1 MIMVTKVIMMKNNC
15 AIVNVIVEALEDY
28 ENDLNHKISIL
39 ESRLHFM
46 EKEAIIRHL
55 EEGNI
60 DLLRDYFKIG
70 GNERVLFN

>member
-1 MIMVTKVIMMKNNC
+1 MNDCT
-15 AIVNVIVEALEDY
+15 IVNVIVEALKDY

-46 EKEAIIRHL
+46 EKEREAIIRHL

-60 DLLRDYFKIG
+60 DLLKDYFKTG
-70 GNERVLFN
+70 Q

>member
-1 MIMVTKVIMMKNNC
+1 MNNC
-15 AIVNVIVEALEDY
+15 AIVNVIVEALENY
-28 ENDLNHKISIL
+28 ENDHKISIL

-70 GNERVLFN
+70 K

>member
-1 MIMVTKVIMMKNNC
+1 MIMVTKVITTKNTMNDC
-15 AIVNVIVEALEDY
+15 TIVNVIVEALKDY

-46 EKEAIIRHL
+46 EKEREAIIRHL

-60 DLLRDYFKIG
+60 DLLKDYFKTG
-70 GNERVLFN
+70 Q

>member
-1 MIMVTKVIMMKNNC
+1 MMKNNC
-15 AIVNVIVEALEDY
+15 AIVNVIIEALEDY

-46 EKEAIIRHL
+46 EKEREAIIRHL

-70 GNERVLFN
+70 K

>member
-1 MIMVTKVIMMKNNC
+1 MVTKVITTKNTMNNC
-15 AIVNVIVEALEDY
+15 AIVNVIVEALENY

-46 EKEAIIRHL
+46 EKEREAIIRHL

-70 GNERVLFN
+70 K

>member
-15 AIVNVIVEALEDY
+15 AIVNVIIEALEDY

-46 EKEAIIRHL
+46 EKEREAIIRHL

-70 GNERVLFN
+70 K

>member
-46 EKEAIIRHL
+46 EKEREAIIRHL
-55 EEGNI
+55 EERNI

-70 GNERVLFN
+70 K

>member
-1 MIMVTKVIMMKNNC
+1 MNDCT
-15 AIVNVIVEALEDY
+15 IVNVIVEALKDY

-46 EKEAIIRHL
+46 EKEREAIIRHL

-60 DLLRDYFKIG
+60 ELLKDYFKIG
-70 GNERVLFN
+70 K

>member
-1 MIMVTKVIMMKNNC
+1 MNNC
-15 AIVNVIVEALEDY
+15 AIVNVIVEAIENY

-46 EKEAIIRHL
+46 EKEREAIIRHL

-70 GNERVLFN
+70 K

>member
-1 MIMVTKVIMMKNNC
+1 MIMVTKVITTKNTMNNC
-15 AIVNVIVEALEDY
+15 AIVNVIVEALENY

-46 EKEAIIRHL
+46 EKEREAIIRHL

-70 GNERVLFN
+70 K

>member
-46 EKEAIIRHL
+46 EKEREAIIRHL
-55 EEGNI
+55 EEENI

-70 GNERVLFN
+70 K

>member
-1 MIMVTKVIMMKNNC
+1 MMKNNC

-46 EKEAIIRHL
+46 EKEREAIIRHL

-60 DLLRDYFKIG
+60 DLLKDYFKIG
-70 GNERVLFN
+70 Q

>member
-1 MIMVTKVIMMKNNC
+1 MIMVTKVITTKNTMNDC
-15 AIVNVIVEALEDY
+15 TIVNAIVEALKDY

-46 EKEAIIRHL
+46 EKEREAIIRHL

-60 DLLRDYFKIG
+60 DLLKDYFKIG
-70 GNERVLFN
+70 K

>member
-1 MIMVTKVIMMKNNC
+1 MNDCT
-15 AIVNVIVEALEDY
+15 IVNVIVEALKDY

-46 EKEAIIRHL
+46 EKEREAIIRHL

-60 DLLRDYFKIG
+60 DLLKDYFKIG
-70 GNERVLFN
+70 Q

>member
-1 MIMVTKVIMMKNNC
+1 MNNC
-15 AIVNVIVEALEDY
+15 AIVNVIVEALENY

-46 EKEAIIRHL
+46 EKEREAIIRHL

-70 GNERVLFN
+70 KWKSFI

>member
-1 MIMVTKVIMMKNNC
+1 MMKNNC

-46 EKEAIIRHL
+46 EKEREAIIRHL

-70 GNERVLFN
+70 K

>member
-1 MIMVTKVIMMKNNC
+1 MNDCT
-15 AIVNVIVEALEDY
+15 IVNVIVEALKDY

-46 EKEAIIRHL
+46 EKEREAIIRHL

-60 DLLRDYFKIG
+60 NLLKDYFKIG
-70 GNERVLFN
+70 K

>member
-1 MIMVTKVIMMKNNC
+1 MNDCT
-15 AIVNVIVEALEDY
+15 IVNVIVEALKDY

-46 EKEAIIRHL
+46 EKEREAIIRHL

-60 DLLRDYFKIG
+60 DLLKDYFKIG
-70 GNERVLFN
+70 K

>member
-1 MIMVTKVIMMKNNC
+1 MVTKVITTKNTMNDC
-15 AIVNVIVEALEDY
+15 TIVNVIVEALKDY

-46 EKEAIIRHL
+46 EKEREAIIRHL

-60 DLLRDYFKIG
+60 DLLKDYFKIG
-70 GNERVLFN
+70 K

>member
-15 AIVNVIVEALEDY
+15 AIVNVIVEALENY

-46 EKEAIIRHL
+46 EKEREAIIRHL

-70 GNERVLFN
+70 K

>member
-46 EKEAIIRHL
+46 EKEREAIIRHL

-60 DLLRDYFKIG
+60 DLLKDYFKIG
-70 GNERVLFN
+70 Q

>member
-46 EKEAIIRHL
+46 EKEREAIIRHL
-55 EEGNI
+55 KEGNI

-70 GNERVLFN
+70 K

>member
-1 MIMVTKVIMMKNNC
+1 MIMVTKVITTKNNC

-46 EKEAIIRHL
+46 EKEREAIIRHL

-70 GNERVLFN
+70 K

>member
-1 MIMVTKVIMMKNNC
+1 MNNC
-15 AIVNVIVEALEDY
+15 AIVNVIVEALENY

-46 EKEAIIRHL
+46 EKEREAIIRHL

-70 GNERVLFN
+70 K

>member
-1 MIMVTKVIMMKNNC
+1 MKDC
-15 AIVNVIVEALEDY
+15 AIVNVIVEALKDY

-46 EKEAIIRHL
+46 EKEREAIIRHL

-60 DLLRDYFKIG
+60 DLLKDYFKIG
-70 GNERVLFN
+70 K

>member
-1 MIMVTKVIMMKNNC
+1 MIMVTKVITTKNTMNDC
-15 AIVNVIVEALEDY
+15 TIVNVIVEALKDY

-46 EKEAIIRHL
+46 EKEREAIIRHL

-60 DLLRDYFKIG
+60 DLLKDYFKIG
-70 GNERVLFN
+70 K

>member
-1 MIMVTKVIMMKNNC
+1 MKDC

-46 EKEAIIRHL
+46 EKEREAIIRHL

-60 DLLRDYFKIG
+60 DLLKDYFKIG
-70 GNERVLFN
+70 Q

>member
-46 EKEAIIRHL
+46 EKEREAIIRHL

-70 GNERVLFN
+70 K